1 MPEQS
6 DKDIEGWLKG
16 RGYDFGEGKTPDR
29 PNIGNAGPPA
39 GGSAEATPTNEPGPV
54 GSAIESV
61 HDYIAGPEGVSP
73 QMRRGAG
80 KALTSTALGAASL
93 AGQLLPTSVRR
104 TLGQLAGSVP
114 GVKQAQ
120 EFANEPYQSFSE
132 GVGGVGAD
140 VVTGLATP
148 EFGLGR
154 LAARAVPATR
164 TVPTLTHAATPPAF
178 VKPLGLPGRFM
189 QTAGQW
195 VPGTKQV
202 QNPNIVQNVT
212 RAGQVVENAAKGA
225 AGGAVANPDDPTT
238 GAEYGALG
246 GLGQRGLGAALRNR
260 FGAGLGGILF
270 RYVPASV
277 LGGLIGYQHGGTH
290 EGVTGALTGAG
301 GTAAHHALSG
311 ARHGLTHSVRGYHGV
326 GHQLHQAGR
335 ASFDNAGRFLGY
347 VDPVTGGLL
356 TGRATRS
363 DVSPSN
369 VYERAKEAVSPEQ
382 RDLNPYTEEDY
393 RAQPGP
399 PQDQ

>member
-29 PNIGNAGPPA
+29 PNIEKAPVA
-39 GGSAEATPTNEPGPV
+39 SGSAGATPTNEPGPV
-54 GSAIESV
+54 TSAIESV
-61 HDYIAGPEGVSP
+61 HDYIAGPEGIGP

-93 AGQLLPTSVRR
+93 AGQVLPTSVRK
-104 TLGQLAGSVP
+104 TLGQMAQSVP
-114 GVKQAQ
+114 GVQQAQ
-120 EFANEPYQSFSE
+120 DFANEPYQSFSE
-132 GVGGVGAD
+132 GVGGVGGD
-140 VVTGLATP
+140 IVTGLATP
-148 EFGLGR
+148 ELGLNR
-154 LAARAVPATR
+154 LAARAVPKTM

-178 VKPLGLPGRFM
+178 VKPMGLPGRFM

-195 VPGTKQV
+195 IPGTKQV
-202 QNPNIVQNVT
+202 QNPNIVR
-212 RAGQVVENAAKGA
+212 RAGQAGQFVENTAKGA
-225 AGGAVANPDDPTT
+225 VGGAIANPDDPAT

-246 GLGQRGLGAALRNR
+246 GLSQRALGAALRNR

-277 LGGLIGYQHGGTH
+277 LGGLIGYQHGGVH
-290 EGVTGALTGAG
+290 EGITGAG
-301 GTAAHHALSG
+301 LGATGTLGHHVYSG
-311 ARHGLTHSVRGYHGV
+311 VRHGLAHGVRGYHGV
-326 GHQLHQAGR
+326 GGQLHKAGR
-335 ASFDNAGRFLGY
+335 ASFDSAGRFLGY

-363 DVSPSN
+363 DVSPGD
-369 VYERAKEAVSPEQ
+369 VYERAKGAVSPEQ
-382 RDLNPYTEEDY
+382 NDLSPYTEEDY
-393 RAQPGP
+393 RGQPGP